1 MNKSEVY
8 SFIKA
13 YSCRFHARRVIEIET
28 QIPYSIFDVLPKDFF
43 IEKDLSADYFQ
54 PDARNYE
61 VYFALAKYYK
71 PTTLLEIGVRFG
83 YSFVSL
89 IKGAEGSIKLA
100 HGFDTDEYEENGLAI
115 ALSRL
120 KRIVPEDVDLQ
131 LFNTNSQDILALDR
145 SYDLISIDGDHF
157 YNSKLHDLALT
168 VGKCKVVVVD
178 DYMEERARAPFSQYQ
193 PPFPI
198 KTAVDK
204 FVEEHK
210 DKIKDHFLVESLR
223 GLYIIEYKEE

>member
-1 MNKSEVY
+1 MY
-8 SFIKA
+8 SFA
-13 YSCRFHARRVIEIET
+13 
-28 QIPYSIFDVLPKDFF
+28 
-43 IEKDLSADYFQ
+43 
-54 PDARNYE
+54 
-61 VYFALAKYYK
+61 
-71 PTTLLEIGVRFG
+71 
-83 YSFVSL
+83 SL

-178 DYMEERARAPFSQYQ
+178 DYMEERARAPFDQYQ
-193 PPFPI
+193 PLFPI